1 MHLRPALSI
10 AFTLLALTVL
20 ALLALSL
27 ASGSL
32 PLAPSEVVSALTSD
46 APSFARDVVLEL
58 RLPRALAAFAVGG
71 LLALAGAMLQV
82 LLRNP
87 LADPYVL
94 GVSGGA
100 SVAALVAIMLG
111 LPAAGVDGLAALGA
125 LGACLLVFA
134 LAQGPGGWTP
144 TRLLLTG
151 IVVAAGAG
159 SVVSLLL
166 ALGDD
171 ARLRGMVFWLLGD
184 LSGTRR
190 WPWLLGLLAVAT
202 VAGVVLGRHLNV
214 LARGAAQAASVGMDV
229 RRLQVVLFV
238 ASSVLTGCAVSAAGS
253 IGFVGLVTPH
263 IARLA
268 LGSDNRVVLPA
279 AALLGGA
286 LLMAADLAARVLI
299 APRQLP
305 VGALTALVGVPLF
318 LLLMYRQRP

>member
-1 MHLRPALSI
+1 MHRRLALPA
-10 AFTLLALTVL
+10 AFALLALATL
-20 ALLALSL
+20 GLFALSL

-32 PLAPSEVVSALTSD
+32 PLTPADVWTALTSD
-46 APSFARDVVLEL
+46 APSIARDVVLEL

-71 LLALAGAMLQV
+71 LLALSGAMLQV

-100 SVAALVAIMLG
+100 AVAALVAIMLG

-166 ALGDD
+166 ALGDES
-171 ARLRGMVFWLLGD
+171 RLRGMVFWMLGD

-190 WPWLLGLLAVAT
+190 WGWLLGLLAAAT

-214 LARGAAQAASVGMDV
+214 LARGAAQAATVGMDV
-229 RRLQVVLFV
+229 QRLQAVLFV

-263 IARLA
+263 MARLA

-279 AALLGGA
+279 ATLLGGT

>member
-1 MHLRPALSI
+1 
-10 AFTLLALTVL
+10 
-20 ALLALSL
+20 
-27 ASGSL
+27 
-32 PLAPSEVVSALTSD
+32 
-46 APSFARDVVLEL
+46 
-58 RLPRALAAFAVGG
+58 
-71 LLALAGAMLQV
+71 
-82 LLRNP
+82 
-87 LADPYVL
+87 
-94 GVSGGA
+94 
-100 SVAALVAIMLG
+100 
-111 LPAAGVDGLAALGA
+111 VDGLAAVGA

-166 ALGDD
+166 ALGDETK
-171 ARLRGMVFWLLGD
+171 LRGMVFWMLGD

-202 VAGVVLGRHLNV
+202 VAGVLLGRHLNV

-238 ASSVLTGCAVSAAGS
+238 GSSVLTGCAVSAAGS

-279 AALLGGA
+279 AALLGGM

>member
-1 MHLRPALSI
+1 MHRRPALSI
-10 AFTLLALTVL
+10 AFTLLTLAVL
-20 ALLALSL
+20 GLFALSL

-32 PLAPSEVVSALTSD
+32 PLTPSEVVTALTSS

-111 LPAAGVDGLAALGA
+111 LPAAGVDGFAALGA

-166 ALGDD
+166 ALGDET
-171 ARLRGMVFWLLGD
+171 RLRGMVFWLLGD

-202 VAGVVLGRHLNV
+202 VAGILLGRHLNV

-279 AALLGGA
+279 AALLGGM

>member
-1 MHLRPALSI
+1 MHRRLALPA
-10 AFTLLALTVL
+10 AFALLALAIL
-20 ALLALSL
+20 GLFALSL

-32 PLAPSEVVSALTSD
+32 PLTLADVWTALTSD
-46 APSFARDVVLEL
+46 ASSIARDVVLEL

-71 LLALAGAMLQV
+71 LLALSGAMLQV

-100 SVAALVAIMLG
+100 AVAALVAIMLG

-166 ALGDD
+166 ALGDET
-171 ARLRGMVFWLLGD
+171 RLRGMVFWMLGD

-190 WPWLLGLLAVAT
+190 WGWLLGLLAVAT
-202 VAGVVLGRHLNV
+202 VVGVVLGRHLNV
-214 LARGAAQAASVGMDV
+214 LARGAAQAATVGMDV
-229 RRLQVVLFV
+229 QRLQAVLFV

-263 IARLA
+263 MARLA

-279 AALLGGA
+279 AALLGGT